1 MSARRTRRA
10 NRARSRFVITDYF
23 TCAMPARR
31 VLVVDDDR
39 DLCDL
44 LSDFLA
50 DEGYEVTRAYLG
62 QDAIEAALRDAPDAV
77 LLDLMLPDVPGLAVG
92 HALRDAV
99 GTRDVP
105 IVIISGDRAALARST
120 QELSATSFLE
130 KPFSLASVQTAVR
143 AALGGSG
150 AANAL

>member
-1 MSARRTRRA
+1 MSARR
-10 NRARSRFVITDYF
+10 
-23 TCAMPARR
+23 
-31 VLVVDDDR
+31 VLGVDDDR
-39 DLCDL
+39 DRCDL

-50 DEGYEVTRAYLG
+50 EEGYDVTRAYLG
-62 QDAIEAALRDAPDAV
+62 QDAIEAARRDAPDAV

-92 HALRDAV
+92 HALREAD

-105 IVIISGDRAALARST
+105 IVVISGDRAALARSK
-120 QELSATSFLE
+120 QEFSATSFLE

-150 AANAL
+150 AASAI